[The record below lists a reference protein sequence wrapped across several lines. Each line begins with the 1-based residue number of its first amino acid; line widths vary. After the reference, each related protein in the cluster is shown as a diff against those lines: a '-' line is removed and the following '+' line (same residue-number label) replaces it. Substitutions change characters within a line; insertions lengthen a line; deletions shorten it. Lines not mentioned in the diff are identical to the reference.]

1 MKKTEQDARS
11 QKERALP
18 PKRTADSA
26 APSSMPDLQKTRD
39 ERNIAIDKVGVK
51 DIRYPIVVLDRS
63 KSKQQTVARI
73 NMYVDLPHHF
83 KGTHMSRFI
92 EILNQHH
99 GEVSIE
105 RMDQILRDMKEHLE
119 ASCAHLELEF
129 PYFIEKTAPV
139 SGARSLME
147 YQCRMAASLG
157 DEFDFV
163 LGVTVPVTSLCP
175 CSKEISARGA
185 HNQRSAVTV
194 EIRYREHDLAR
205 GSDQPGRGVRQRAG
219 LLPAQARG
227 RKGGHRAGLRQSDV
241 RRGHGAG
248 GYRRSCTAMP
258 AITWFRVEC
267 ENFESIHNHSAYALV
282 ERDLPDSWISLW
294 TRWITARPYNH
305 LHSTDRFSASSP
317 RSRARD

>member
-1 MKKTEQDARS
+1 MKRPDQDVRS
-11 QKERALP
+11 KKGRALP
-18 PKRTADSA
+18 PQRAAGTA
-26 APSSMPDLQKTRD
+26 APYSPMPDMQKKRD

-63 KSKQQTVARI
+63 KTSQQTVARI

-99 GEVSIE
+99 GEVSVE
-105 RMDQILRDMKEHLE
+105 RMDQIVRDMKEHLE

-129 PYFIEKTAPV
+129 PYFIEKAAPV

-157 DEFDFV
+157 DTYDFV

-175 CSKEISARGA
+175 CSRELSARGA

-194 EIRYREHDLAR
+194 EIRYREHIWLEDLISRIEAC
-205 GSDQPGRGVRQRAG
+205 GSAPVFALLKREDEKALTEQAYDNPRFVEDVVRAVTEA
-219 LLPAQARG
+219 L
-227 RKGGHRAGLRQSDV
+227 
-241 RRGHGAG
+241 
-248 GYRRSCTAMP
+248 TAMP
-258 AITWFRVEC
+258 AIIWFRVEC
-267 ENFESIHNHSAYALV
+267 ENFESIHNHSAYALI
-282 ERDLPDSWISLW
+282 ERDLRGERGK
-294 TRWITARPYNH
+294 TCGQCG
-305 LHSTDRFSASSP
+305 
-317 RSRARD
+317 